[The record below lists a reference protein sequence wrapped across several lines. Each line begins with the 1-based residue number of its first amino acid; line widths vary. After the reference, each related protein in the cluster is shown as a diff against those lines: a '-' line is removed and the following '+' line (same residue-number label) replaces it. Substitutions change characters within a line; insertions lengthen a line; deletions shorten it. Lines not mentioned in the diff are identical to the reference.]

1 MDTSVNEGGEQ
12 VSQGLNEDASQLTL
26 TGAQKRAA
34 WVLVGLMATVAYAGL
49 WYFFFYDYWGER
61 ALRSLLEAIGIPLL
75 IVLLWWP
82 VVWASAKWLVR
93 DLMRWVTSTRGG
105 QRGRPSAPLAAL
117 AGFVASA
124 AVLGAVIC
132 ASTSIFGPAVAD
144 WRDGVTTHENVTCQ
158 NMREV
163 EVARTGSSPASTDVT
178 FDLVSPDGYARQF
191 TINQVRFERGVDKS
205 RQPDVTLMAACQS
218 SDATLTIAVY
228 ERTGILAEARKDR

>member
-1 MDTSVNEGGEQ
+1 
-12 VSQGLNEDASQLTL
+12 
-26 TGAQKRAA
+26 
-34 WVLVGLMATVAYAGL
+34 
-49 WYFFFYDYWGER
+49 
-61 ALRSLLEAIGIPLL
+61 
-75 IVLLWWP
+75 
-82 VVWASAKWLVR
+82 
-93 DLMRWVTSTRGG
+93 MRWVTSTRGG
-105 QRGRPSAPLAAL
+105 QRGRPPAPLAAL

-218 SDATLTIAVY
+218 SDATLTVAVY